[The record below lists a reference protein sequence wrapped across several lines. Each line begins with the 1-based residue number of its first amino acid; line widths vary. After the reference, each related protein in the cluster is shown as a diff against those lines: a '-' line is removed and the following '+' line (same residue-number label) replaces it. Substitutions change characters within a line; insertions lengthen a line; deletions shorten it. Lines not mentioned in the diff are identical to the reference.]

1 MKRII
6 SIILAIVVLG
16 VALVLPVSAKNEEVE
31 LKLEVTDIKYTEH
44 AGRPKIEV
52 TVEYDNDV
60 GYQVELSHS
69 VYIETEE
76 YSGYADIYTMPIDE
90 GKGAVTLEINGYA
103 GKLLK
108 LEIPSIELWG
118 GPAGVKVES
127 PENVLLYDA
136 EQGIDSAEAEFS
148 IGKSFFSTFF
158 IIIVVMMVVM
168 VILIIGYFIHARKKN
183 KAAAA
188 AFNPYSAA
196 VPNDRPMNQNVNYP
210 NNNNGF
216 NPPPSV

>member
-1 MKRII
+1 MKRLI
-6 SIILAIVVLG
+6 SIILAIIVLG
-16 VALVLPVSAKNEEVE
+16 VAFVLPVSAKAEKVE
-31 LKLEVTDIKYTEH
+31 LKLEVTDIEYTEY
-44 AGRPKIEV
+44 ARQPKIVV

-69 VYIETEE
+69 IYIETEE
-76 YSGYADIYTMPIDE
+76 YSGYADIYTGPINE
-90 GKGAVTLEINGYA
+90 GKGAVTLEINGYE

-118 GPAGVKVES
+118 GPAGARVES

-148 IGKSFFSTFF
+148 IGKSFHASFST
-158 IIIVVMMVVM
+158 IIMVMLVVMLIL
-168 VILIIGYFIHARKKN
+168 VIGFYVRAIKKN
-183 KAAAA
+183 KAAKAT
-188 AFNPYSAA
+188 FNPYTAA

-210 NNNNGF
+210 DNNNGF

>member
-1 MKRII
+1 MQRII

-31 LKLEVTDIKYTEH
+31 LKLEVTDIKYTENV
-44 AGRPKIEV
+44 GRPKIEV

-60 GYQVELSHS
+60 GYQVALSHS

-118 GPAGVKVES
+118 GPAGGKVES

-158 IIIVVMMVVM
+158 IIIVVMMVVI
-168 VILIIGYFIHARKKN
+168 VILIIGYFIHAGKKN

>member
-1 MKRII
+1 MQRII

-16 VALVLPVSAKNEEVE
+16 VAFVMPVSAKNEEVE
-31 LKLEVTDIKYTEH
+31 LKLEVTDIKYTELV
-44 AGRPKIEV
+44 GRPKIEV

-108 LEIPSIELWG
+108 LEIPNIELWG
-118 GPAGVKVES
+118 GPAGGKVES

-196 VPNDRPMNQNVNYP
+196 VPNDRPMNQNVDYP